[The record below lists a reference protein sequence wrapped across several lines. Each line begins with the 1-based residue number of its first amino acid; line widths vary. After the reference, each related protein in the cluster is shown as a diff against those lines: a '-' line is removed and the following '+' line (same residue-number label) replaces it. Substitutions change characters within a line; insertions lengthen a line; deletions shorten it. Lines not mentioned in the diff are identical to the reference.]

1 MFSNQRPTYA
11 LDQARKHFETPSK
24 IFHEVVRRKSVLQ
37 EELVNLIPKII
48 QEQDPPTAQTPRRE
62 NSPDLS
68 RFSADQRNRIR
79 RLRAEMRDMRDLL
92 SDDDDSPVILTSDDE
107 DDDPN
112 DQNGPDRRRVWIV
125 NQPRRPIRPGQSIR
139 PEQYIHPRQSS
150 RSYSRIIK
158 QEPNDQLVAPIVVP
172 DEDAVVR
179 ADAGHGVGEDNSNL
193 LDRQMERARKRLQ
206 QQTQKKSSKQ
216 KKRSLDV
223 DQKESPQQKRKTN
236 PSREL
241 KIKDSKPGFQD

>member
-1 MFSNQRPTYA
+1 M
-11 LDQARKHFETPSK
+11 
-24 IFHEVVRRKSVLQ
+24 
-37 EELVNLIPKII
+37 IPKII
-48 QEQDPPTAQTPRRE
+48 QKQDQPTAQTPRRE
-62 NSPDLS
+62 NFPDLS
-68 RFSADQRNRIR
+68 RFSADQRNRIH

-92 SDDDDSPVILTSDDE
+92 SDDDDEPVILTSDDE

-112 DQNGPDRRRVWIV
+112 DQNGPDRRGVGIV
-125 NQPRRPIRPGQSIR
+125 NRPGRPIRPGQSIR
-139 PEQYIHPRQSS
+139 PEQHILPRQPS

-172 DEDAVVR
+172 GGGAVVR
-179 ADAGHGVGEDNSNL
+179 GIGEDDSNL

-206 QQTQKKSSKQ
+206 QQTQMKSCVQ

-223 DQKESPQQKRKTN
+223 DQEGSPQQKRKAI

-241 KIKDSKPGFQD
+241 KVKDFKPGFQD

>member
-1 MFSNQRPTYA
+1 MD
-11 LDQARKHFETPSK
+11 LARKRFENPSK

-48 QEQDPPTAQTPRRE
+48 QEQDPPTAQTSRQE
-62 NSPDLS
+62 NSADLS
-68 RFSADQRNRIR
+68 RFNAVQRDRYHFREIR

-92 SDDDDSPVILTSDDE
+92 SDDDDDEPVILTSDDE

-125 NQPRRPIRPGQSIR
+125 NRPGRPIRPGQSIR
-139 PEQYIHPRQSS
+139 PEQHIHPRQSS
-150 RSYSRIIK
+150 RSYSRFIK
-158 QEPNDQLVAPIVVP
+158 QEPNDQLVARIVVP
-172 DEDAVVR
+172 DEGAVVR

-206 QQTQKKSSKQ
+206 QQTQKKSSVQ
-216 KKRSLDV
+216 KKRRLDF
-223 DQKESPQQKRKTN
+223 DQKESQQQKRKAS
-236 PSREL
+236 PLREV
-241 KIKDSKPGFQD
+241 KVKDSKPGFQD